1 MSRLQL
7 VAYLRHTLIP
17 DFIAAGM
24 GATADAFDTALQ
36 FPCADGEAM
45 HDARK
50 ALLAA
55 IGDTPAGTNAATL
68 CADAFDTVLQFPCA
82 DGEAMHDAR
91 KALLAATAHTPA
103 GTNAATLCA
112 NSLAELNSIL
122 DTPAKG

>member
-1 MSRLQL
+1 MNRLQF
-7 VAYLRHTLIP
+7 ASYLRHTLIP
-17 DFIAAGM
+17 DFIAADM
-24 GATADAFDTALQ
+24 EATAEDFKTALQ
-36 FPCADGEAM
+36 FLCADVEAM

-55 IGDTPAGTNAATL
+55 ST
-68 CADAFDTVLQFPCA
+68 
-82 DGEAMHDAR
+82 
-91 KALLAATAHTPA
+91 HTPA

>member
-1 MSRLQL
+1 
-7 VAYLRHTLIP
+7 
-17 DFIAAGM
+17 
-24 GATADAFDTALQ
+24 
-36 FPCADGEAM
+36 M

-55 IGDTPAGTNAATL
+55 ST
-68 CADAFDTVLQFPCA
+68 
-82 DGEAMHDAR
+82 
-91 KALLAATAHTPA
+91 HTPA